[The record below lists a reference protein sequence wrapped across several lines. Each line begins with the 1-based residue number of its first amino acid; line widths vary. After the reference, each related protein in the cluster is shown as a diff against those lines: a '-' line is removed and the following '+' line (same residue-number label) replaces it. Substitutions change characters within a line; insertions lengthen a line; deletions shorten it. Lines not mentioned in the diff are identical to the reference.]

1 MAKSK
6 SEQKRLEVQKPAPES
21 VTMSRTL
28 GITLQVGNP
37 VISFS
42 GEWTTKDVKNIL
54 RAIPRAY
61 HKHQLSRRKQG
72 EGRFLT
78 QEVSNA

>member
-6 SEQKRLEVQKPAPES
+6 SEEKRLAVQNPAPATKELLRS
-21 VTMSRTL
+21 VT
-28 GITLQVGNP
+28 ITLQVGNP

-42 GEWTTKDVKNIL
+42 GEWTTRDVKNIL

-61 HKHQLSRRKQG
+61 RQYQASRRKQG